1 MLASLR
7 ISGLT
12 SADCDQRAGWVEC
25 RSGGARW
32 PWRYG
37 GRGRSRDGGGG
48 GGGGSGGG
56 RGGGHGH
63 GQSRPFM
70 GVVRVV
76 GCILIRTPVLYCRP
90 TLAFYRYP
98 KGTS

>member
-1 MLASLR
+1 MLIV
-7 ISGLT
+7 ISAQAG
-12 SADCDQRAGWVEC
+12 SNVDQ
-25 RSGGARW
+25 
-32 PWRYG
+32 G
-37 GRGRSRDGGGG
+37 GRGGRGVTAVRSRDGGGG

-90 TLAFYRYP
+90 TLAFYRYRY
-98 KGTS
+98 